1 MNYLAKRSLITK
13 FKLLGLVI
21 VLSVIRY
28 SWPEMEKPGKPD
40 PTVVAWEGPTPW
52 LKKHPC
58 QTTKEY
64 LKGKYLKPP
73 LNDYFIDNE

>member
-1 MNYLAKRSLITK
+1 
-13 FKLLGLVI
+13 
-21 VLSVIRY
+21 
-28 SWPEMEKPGKPD
+28 MEKPGKPD